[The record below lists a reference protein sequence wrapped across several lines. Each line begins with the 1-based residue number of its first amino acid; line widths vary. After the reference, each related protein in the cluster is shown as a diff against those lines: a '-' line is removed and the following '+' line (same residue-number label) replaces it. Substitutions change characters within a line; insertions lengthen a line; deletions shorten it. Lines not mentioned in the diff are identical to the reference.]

1 MLKEFVSNLKNIFTD
16 SKGRH
21 RCFKREMDGVFQEI
35 VAMLQQEIERILY
48 CESPKN
54 SPLHKHQVPKLKL
67 LYAVK
72 PIVIIPLL
80 TILNC
85 MVSYKICL
93 NTSLTL
99 RSRF

>member
-1 MLKEFVSNLKNIFTD
+1 MLKEFVSNLKNIFAD
-16 SKGRH
+16 GKSRH
-21 RCFKREMDGVFQEI
+21 RCIKREIDDIFQEI
-35 VAMLQQEIERILY
+35 VAMLQQEMERILY
-48 CESPKN
+48 CESIKN

-72 PIVIIPLL
+72 PIIVIPLL

-93 NTSLTL
+93 NTSLKL
-99 RSRF
+99 CSQV